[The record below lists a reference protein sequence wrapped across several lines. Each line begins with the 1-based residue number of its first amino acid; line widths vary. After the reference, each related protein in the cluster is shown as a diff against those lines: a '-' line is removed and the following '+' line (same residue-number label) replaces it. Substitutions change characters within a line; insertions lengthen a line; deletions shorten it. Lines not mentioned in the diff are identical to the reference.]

1 MTGLLDI
8 TGLWSQLTHDVV
20 TTLGFGF
27 ILVATSYNVVTTL
40 CFWRRY
46 YDQNLTTSAFRP
58 GINVAATLWLWS
70 RFPDK
75 NLKVFQYHYNF
86 LFPKICNIALQ
97 FHFLINKI
105 YSVCVRKGVRSNGG
119 YLKIC
124 SSLLGQRKGVFWSC
138 VVHWSETAPCFL
150 AANAVESWSNYFV
163 WSGNQNTGV

>member
-8 TGLWSQLTHDVV
+8 TGLWSQQTHDVV

-40 CFWRRY
+40 CFWRLY
-46 YDQNLTTSAFRP
+46 YDQNLTTSAFWP
-58 GINVAATLWLWS
+58 GINVAATLWS

-75 NLKVFQYHYNF
+75 NLKVFQHHYNF
-86 LFPKICNIALQ
+86 LLPKICNIALQ

-105 YSVCVRKGVRSNGG
+105 YSVCVNAKRS
-119 YLKIC
+119 LKWWIFEN
-124 SSLLGQRKGVFWSC
+124 LQLVAWTEKWDFWSC

-150 AANAVESWSNYFV
+150 AVNSVGLWFNYFLC
-163 WSGNQNTGV
+163 SGNQNTVV